1 MLRCS
6 ESNFK
11 KEIAGVGTDTAKL
24 KAEEEKLELEKDKI
38 ETWEMAA
45 QMQLFRTRKSVIYYS
60 LVEIIDCYYNLN
72 VIDIGQLIAR
82 HLCNLE
88 LNLFICKLLTM
99 YVLYPTKLLISTRHR
114 CFIYFIDLFIDWKSQ

>member
-38 ETWEMAA
+38 ET
-45 QMQLFRTRKSVIYYS
+45 
-60 LVEIIDCYYNLN
+60 
-72 VIDIGQLIAR
+72 
-82 HLCNLE
+82 
-88 LNLFICKLLTM
+88 
-99 YVLYPTKLLISTRHR
+99 
-114 CFIYFIDLFIDWKSQ
+114 